1 MKRIILT
8 ATSVLALGAGAALA
22 DGSVTVY
29 TATPQNFI
37 DALVPAFEA
46 KTGTKVEIIKAG
58 SGELL
63 NRLTA
68 EASAPWP
75 MCCGAWTAPWSI
87 STRPC
92 SRPIRPPKPTS
103 WPRA

>member
-46 KTGTKVEIIKAG
+46 KTGTKVDIIKAG

-68 EASAPWP
+68 EAGAP
-75 MCCGAWTAPWSI
+75 AADVLWSVDGTVVD
-87 STRPC
+87 SEHLWAQAMT
-92 SRPIRPPKPTS
+92 
-103 WPRA
+103 

>member
-46 KTGTKVEIIKAG
+46 KTNRVEAPDEYSFSG
-58 SGELL
+58 SGVDSEDEETGGTTTTTGG
-63 NRLTA
+63 RQ
-68 EASAPWP
+68 ES
-75 MCCGAWTAPWSI
+75 
-87 STRPC
+87 
-92 SRPIRPPKPTS
+92 K
-103 WPRA
+103 